1 MLHVLPFH
9 LDNATWEAK
18 SFDSYPLQTR
28 TKNTLFDPWAG
39 PEAAVADIIVLKH
52 SIYSE
57 KSAGQIQRGQEDSC
71 QQNSHLGNK
80 NRVLMGMV
88 SSHALEPRAG
98 NVGQQKER

>member
-9 LDNATWEAK
+9 LDNAMWEAK

-28 TKNTLFDPWAG
+28 TKNTLFDPRVE
-39 PEAAVADIIVLKH
+39 PAVADIIVLKH

-57 KSAGQIQRGQEDSC
+57 KSAGQIKRGREDSC

-80 NRVLMGMV
+80 NRVLIGTV